1 MTTFAIACMSGLVI
15 VCNTSG
21 AEIRYIPHVQML
33 ANDVRKAEMKSF
45 LTGQHKFRLKN
56 YFETLTLRWFVNKQ
70 SMTSLPY

>member
-1 MTTFAIACMSGLVI
+1 
-15 VCNTSG
+15 
-21 AEIRYIPHVQML
+21 ML

-56 YFETLTLRWFVNKQ
+56 YFETLTLRWFVDKQ